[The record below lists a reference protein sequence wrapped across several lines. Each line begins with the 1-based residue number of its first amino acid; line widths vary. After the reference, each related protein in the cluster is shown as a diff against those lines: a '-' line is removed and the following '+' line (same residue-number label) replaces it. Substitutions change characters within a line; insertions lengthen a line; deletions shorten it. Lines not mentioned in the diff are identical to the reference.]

1 MERIKRHIACFL
13 LAVFS
18 LVAIPAPLLHEI
30 FANHMDVADNHCHF
44 YHKGLGKH
52 IEEKQNH
59 CDIFKADT
67 PVYHALKVEHDF
79 QLSLIVISEY
89 KTSEVSPC
97 SFVKILRLPARAPP
111 LA

>member
-1 MERIKRHIACFL
+1 MQRMKKSIASFL

-18 LVAIPAPLLHEI
+18 LVVIPAPLLHEI
-30 FANHMDVADNHCHF
+30 FANHTDVADNHCCF
-44 YHKGLGKH
+44 YHKNLGKH

-67 PVYHALKVEHDF
+67 PVYYALKVGHDF

-89 KTSEVSPC
+89 KTGEVSSC
-97 SFVKILRLPARAPP
+97 SFAKVLRLPARAPP